1 MGGSFIANKERPFRP
16 DPDSYRKQ
24 KQPPLQTSE
33 SARSLSSETIH
44 ANGQCL
50 AGPRGPSCGW
60 VEGGVWRV
68 KGEGQGRG
76 DVSGWIRLR

>member
-1 MGGSFIANKERPFRP
+1 MRGRGVLEGGEGEGEGSFIASKERPFRP
-16 DPDSYRKQ
+16 EPDSYRKQ

-50 AGPRGPSCGW
+50 AGPRGPSCGS
-60 VEGGVWRV
+60 VGGGWSME
-68 KGEGQGRG
+68 GEG
-76 DVSGWIRLR
+76 